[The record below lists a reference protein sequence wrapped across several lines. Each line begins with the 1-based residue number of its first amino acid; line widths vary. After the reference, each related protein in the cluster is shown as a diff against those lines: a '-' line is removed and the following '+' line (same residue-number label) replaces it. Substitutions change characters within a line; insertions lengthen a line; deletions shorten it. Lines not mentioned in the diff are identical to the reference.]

1 MSYLFT
7 SESVSE
13 GHPDKIADQ
22 ISDAILDNF
31 LAFDPHAKVAC
42 ETLVTTG
49 QVILSGE
56 VKSKTYVDVQ
66 RVARDVIKKI
76 GYTNSEYK
84 FDYKSC
90 GILSMIHEQSEDINR
105 GVVKRNNE
113 DQGAGDQGIM
123 FGYATNETKNY
134 MPLALDISNK
144 ILQEFNFPKNII
156 FSHPVAGSHLS
167 GEKNSVADLFNGK
180 STILSYHDSVASQHV
195 DRVRNL
201 WNALGS
207 NITVLDAE
215 LHDKIFA
222 YSSHLPHV
230 AAYALLNT
238 LKGLDQDDLSDF
250 SGGGLGEFLR
260 LVSSSPEMWTDIFSM
275 NKKNIALAIDD
286 LMKSLSILKD
296 KIGNDPKSLQTF
308 LGELKDFKES
318 NY

>member
-1 MSYLFT
+1 M
-7 SESVSE
+7 
-13 GHPDKIADQ
+13 KIIIIGLGLIGGSIAKALSSAQDYE
-22 ISDAILDNF
+22 I
-31 LAFDPHAKVAC
+31 LAFDSDQQSIKNALHNQSIQGSLNSLNDL
-42 ETLVTTG
+42 ESTEYSDSLVIISTPPSVTNDILKSLDFLFNSSVTIMDTT
-49 QVILSGE
+49 ST
-56 VKSKTYVDVQ
+56 KS
-66 RVARDVIKKI
+66 
-76 GYTNSEYK
+76 S
-84 FDYKSC
+84 
-90 GILSMIHEQSEDINR
+90 L
-105 GVVKRNNE
+105 
-113 DQGAGDQGIM
+113 
-123 FGYATNETKNY
+123 
-134 MPLALDISNK
+134 NK
-144 ILQEFNFPKNII
+144 MLQEFNFPKNII

-195 DRVRNL
+195 DRVTNL

-260 LVSSSPEMWTDIFSM
+260 LVSSSPEMWADIFSM
-275 NKKNIALAIDD
+275 NEKNIALAIDE
-286 LMKSLSILKD
+286 LIKSLSILKD
-296 KIGNDPKSLQTF
+296 KIANNPQSLQAF
-308 LGELKDFKES
+308 LSELKDFKES